1 MGLGALEATFT
12 RLLEALGSASVG
24 FHLRHFLSLS
34 LATYR
39 IIPAAAGG

>member
-1 MGLGALEATFT
+1 MGLGAFEATFT
-12 RLLEALGSASVG
+12 RLLEALGRASIG
-24 FHLRHFLSLS
+24 FHLGHFFSLS